1 MSDLRNIPLDNLNL
15 AQLAKLEA
23 MLLDILAD
31 EISKDRTALTKMP
44 DNVKAM
50 LAKHTPQAVNWN
62 EAPTAGN
69 ELDAAIVVASVEA
82 YLA

>member
-50 LAKHTPQAVNWN
+50 LAKHTPTAVNWN
-62 EAPTAGN
+62 ETPTATN
-69 ELDAAIVVASVEA
+69 ELDAAAVIADVEA
-82 YLA
+82 YLR